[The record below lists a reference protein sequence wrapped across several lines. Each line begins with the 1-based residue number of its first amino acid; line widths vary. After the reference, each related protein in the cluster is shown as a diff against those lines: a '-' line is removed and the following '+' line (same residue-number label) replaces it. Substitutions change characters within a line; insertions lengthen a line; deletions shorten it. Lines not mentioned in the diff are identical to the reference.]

1 VLHERPSKATS
12 PGERGLASRW
22 AVKTAEVAEV
32 LEAAEAHHNL
42 RAKALDLTSGGVL
55 ATHTHTHNNNNNNKT
70 SLVLELGYAYGVWC
84 GKMSATVSTEV
95 LGTKAVPVERRTPE
109 SESLSVD
116 LAASKDA
123 DPFRAELL
131 GDCWRIL
138 AEIATRGVLRLPW
151 QKVRPSLSLLLE
163 ERLREYGS
171 PRESS
176 ESMALSRLL
185 SGFEEYPFTIQR
197 ICEILMVPGACY
209 NKLDRLAWA
218 LEKCLMVTET
228 VRPADQAAGSG
239 EGALPSKR
247 DLEREV
253 GEMRRAAV
261 RAVGG
266 LGKRPADRGEG
277 GTSRAAAATTSE
289 EACSGEVSGPLELL
303 PGSVFAGKPYVSM
316 YGGAGE
322 CKARGNGETT
332 EDILEMKEAVELSAS
347 AIKPETVA
355 LPAGGQ
361 GAHGSAFLEAN
372 VMVESPQK
380 KARVD
385 PESGVLE

>member
-1 VLHERPSKATS
+1 M
-12 PGERGLASRW
+12 
-22 AVKTAEVAEV
+22 
-32 LEAAEAHHNL
+32 
-42 RAKALDLTSGGVL
+42 
-55 ATHTHTHNNNNNNKT
+55 
-70 SLVLELGYAYGVWC
+70 VLELGYAYGVWC

-138 AEIATRGVLRLPW
+138 AEIATRGKARSPLTPPSLTLSFTPPPPVSVSTRPSLLVLTLLTKPAAGVLRLPW

-303 PGSVFAGKPYVSM
+303 PGSAFAGKPYVSM

-332 EDILEMKEAVELSAS
+332 EDILEMKERWAER
-347 AIKPETVA
+347 
-355 LPAGGQ
+355 Q
-361 GAHGSAFLEAN
+361 
-372 VMVESPQK
+372 
-380 KARVD
+380 RD
-385 PESGVLE
+385 